1 MNNVG
6 ISYEKLRLK
15 RFLTGKTWQEVKKEV
30 GVSNEVIARINKD
43 EYISLQS
50 LELFCKYFE
59 CNFGDLIDYV
69 ERKKKA

>member
-1 MNNVG
+1 MG
-6 ISYEKLRLK
+6 ISYQKLRQK
-15 RFLTGKTWQEVKKEV
+15 RFESGKTWQQVKQEI

-59 CNFGDLIDYV
+59 CNFGDLIDY
-69 ERKKKA
+69 KD